1 MNIKEEEKR
10 EGFHVVDA
18 LLKHS
23 PEIIKKIFIPD
34 SRNDERLSSLVS
46 AAESLSID
54 VEVNKKIKQHPIAK
68 ITPQPTLGNKDLKE
82 FIVSSATENPTQFI
96 DDNII

>member
-34 SRNDERLSSLVS
+34 SRNDERLH
-46 AAESLSID
+46 
-54 VEVNKKIKQHPIAK
+54 NQK
-68 ITPQPTLGNKDLKE
+68 ITLIK
-82 FIVSSATENPTQFI
+82 
-96 DDNII
+96 